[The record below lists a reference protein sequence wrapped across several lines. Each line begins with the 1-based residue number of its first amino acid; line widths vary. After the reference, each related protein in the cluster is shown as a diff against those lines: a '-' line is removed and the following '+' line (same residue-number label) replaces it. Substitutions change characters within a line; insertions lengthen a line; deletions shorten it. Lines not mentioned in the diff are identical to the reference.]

1 MDSTLSLDETVE
13 SPAPRST
20 AHLPTGTVIASRF
33 TVEAPA
39 GRGGTGSVYRARDS
53 RTGQPVALKFLHVAI
68 PETLQRFHREASLL
82 ASLHHP
88 GIVSYVAHGTTEAGL
103 PFLAMEWLE
112 GEDLAHRLARQ
123 PLRLEEILALLR
135 RAAEALC
142 AAHQRGIVHRDL
154 KPSNLLLRNG
164 RPEDVVLLDFGL
176 ARDTLPDSAMTASH
190 MVLGTPGYMA
200 PEQASAQSRLT
211 PAADVFSLGCVLYE
225 CLTGQRAFSASH
237 FAAVLAKILFT
248 EPPPLRTARPE
259 LPAAFQELLDLM
271 LDKDPTRRL
280 QDALHVT
287 STLVR
292 LLPGLEATHATEEPR
307 LPTPHLAG
315 VEQQL
320 FSVLL
325 AAPRGKTPAAP
336 GSRAPL
342 REALSTLLAPHGA
355 RVELLA
361 DGSLVVSL
369 VAIHGSA
376 VDPAALAAR
385 CALAVQ
391 ERWPEAAVV
400 LTTGRGRLDQ
410 HIPVGEAMDRA
421 GQLLRQLEQLPAS
434 LGAPV
439 LLDEVTA
446 GLLGSSIQVSRP
458 MPGLF
463 LLQAP
468 QLDSDES
475 RPLLGRPTP
484 CVGREQELTLL
495 DVAFTTCVEEP
506 AAQAVLVTGPA
517 GVGKSRLR
525 HEFLRR
531 LERRGQ
537 PVLKLLGRGDPMS
550 AGSADGLIGQ
560 ALRRLCGISG
570 SEPLE
575 ARKTRLL
582 QRLGQQLSPAQRQ
595 ELVPFLGE
603 LCGIPFSDE
612 DNPRLRAARN
622 DPRLMS
628 TQVGRALV
636 GFLQAECTCSPV
648 LLVLE
653 DLHWGDVLTLRMVD
667 EVLRELAEHRFM
679 VLALARPEVEQ
690 LLASHPAARRMQ
702 QVPLR
707 GLSRKAS
714 GHLVREVLGTA
725 VPELLIDRLVEQ
737 AAGNAL
743 FLEELIRGVAEGRG
757 DATPETVLAMLQ
769 ARVMRLESGA
779 RQVLLAASILGRTFW
794 SGGVRVLLGEERSA
808 QELDGWYR
816 QLVEWEWV
824 EPQTLSR
831 FPGEAEYRFRHALVR
846 DAAYGLVPDSHKPAG
861 HQLAGLWLE
870 KTGERDPRVLAEHA
884 ALGQRPERAIQLY
897 TRAAEQL
904 FERHDMQDMERC
916 MEAALALGPT
926 GEALVRLHALRATA
940 AFWMDDFATLHEVGS
955 AVLPQLKPGEA
966 RWSSLISGLCLG
978 YGQSAQ
984 REHLLALHRLLLDT
998 EPEPEAQDA
1007 YYQALCFM
1015 SCMACYVN
1023 AIPEANES
1031 FERLEHKGRESIAR
1045 DAIVRGWR
1053 NIAHGFRTLSL
1064 TEGAWP
1070 ALNWSEKASQAFR
1083 EVGSERNEVASLSWE
1098 AQARQALGDHTG
1110 AVERARQS
1118 MALAVRVGQ
1127 LFGIAHARY
1136 SLMQVLADGP
1146 EPAHQEEAQALALE
1160 WVEARV
1166 PNRLHRGSALW
1177 VLARVAMWKG
1187 AMDEAETRARETC
1200 EELEPFA
1207 PFIPRARWLLG
1218 ALLLARGRP
1227 AGARQVTE
1235 LALREADAVGGGG
1248 FARVGLLQVLAEA
1261 CLAEGS
1267 TAAGEEALRRAL
1279 HCVRTRANDIPDVTV
1294 RERFL
1299 RQVPENARV
1308 LELAHLRWGEP
1319 LGS

>member
-1 MDSTLSLDETVE
+1 MDSTLSFDSTVKSQ
-13 SPAPRST
+13 SPRAT
-20 AHLPTGTVIASRF
+20 AHLATGTVIASRF
-33 TVEAPA
+33 TVESQA

-53 RTGQPVALKFLHVAI
+53 LTGQTVALKFLHVAI
-68 PETLQRFHREASLL
+68 PETLQRFHREATLL

-88 GIVSYVAHGTTEAGL
+88 GIVSYVAHGTTDAGL
-103 PFLAMEWLE
+103 PFLAMQWLE

-123 PLRLEEILALLR
+123 PLHLEEILALLR
-135 RAAEALC
+135 RAAEALS
-142 AAHQRGIVHRDL
+142 AAHQRGIVHRDI
-154 KPSNLLLRNG
+154 KPSNLLLRHG

-200 PEQASAQSRLT
+200 PEQASPQSRIT

-237 FAAVLAKILFT
+237 FAAVLAKILFA
-248 EPPPLRTARPE
+248 EPPPLRSARPE
-259 LPAAFQELLDLM
+259 LPSAFQELLDLM
-271 LDKDPTRRL
+271 LAKDPARRL
-280 QDALHVT
+280 QDASHVT
-287 STLVR
+287 STLAR
-292 LLPGLEATHATEEPR
+292 LQPLLETAHATEAPR

-320 FSVLL
+320 FSVML
-325 AAPRGKTPAAP
+325 AAPRERTTTP
-336 GSRAPL
+336 GSRVPL
-342 REALSTLLAPHGA
+342 RDSLSTLLAPHGA

-361 DGSLVVSL
+361 DGSLVVTL
-369 VAIHGSA
+369 KAIHGSA

-385 CALAVQ
+385 CALTVQ
-391 ERWPEAAVV
+391 ERWPETSVV
-400 LTTGRGRLDQ
+400 LTTGRGRFDQ

-421 GQLLRQLEQLPAS
+421 GQLLRQFEQLPAS

-458 MPGLF
+458 LPGLF

-468 QLDSDES
+468 QLGSDES

-495 DVAFTTCVEEP
+495 EVAFNTCVEEP

-531 LERRGQ
+531 LERRGRT
-537 PVLKLLGRGDPMS
+537 VLKLLGRGDPMS

-570 SEPLE
+570 SEPHE
-575 ARKTRLL
+575 DRKTRLL
-582 QRLGQQLSPAQRQ
+582 QRIGQHLPPEQAQ
-595 ELVPFLGE
+595 ELIPFLGE

-612 DNPRLRAARN
+612 DNPRLRAARG

-628 TQVGRALV
+628 TQVSRALV
-636 GFLQAECTCSPV
+636 GFLQAECKRAPV

-667 EVLRELAEHRFM
+667 DVLRELAEHPFM

-690 LLASHPAARRMQ
+690 LLASYPAARRMQ

-714 GHLVREVLGTA
+714 GHLVREVLGTG
-725 VPELLIDRLVEQ
+725 VTEFLIDRLVEQ

-769 ARVMRLESGA
+769 ARLMRLEPGA

-794 SGGVRVLLGEERSA
+794 SGGARALLGEDRSA
-808 QELDGWYR
+808 QELDGWLR

-824 EPQTLSR
+824 EQQTTSR
-831 FPGEAEYRFRHALVR
+831 FPGETEYRFRHALVR

-861 HQLAGLWLE
+861 HQHAGLWLE
-870 KTGERDPRVLAEHA
+870 KAGESDPRVLAEHA
-884 ALGQRPERAIQLY
+884 ALGQQPERAIQLY
-897 TRAAEQL
+897 TRAADQL

-916 MEAALALGPT
+916 MEAALGLGPT

-955 AVLPQLKPGEA
+955 AVLPRMKPGEA
-966 RWSSLISGLCLG
+966 RWSNLISGLCLG

-984 REHLLALHRLLLDT
+984 KEHLLALHRLLLDT
-998 EPEPEAQDA
+998 EPEPEARSA
-1007 YYQALCFM
+1007 YDLALCFM
-1015 SCMACYVN
+1015 SCMDCYVG
-1023 AIPEANES
+1023 AIREADEA
-1031 FERLEHKGRESIAR
+1031 FERLEHMGRESIAR
-1045 DAIVRGWR
+1045 NAIVRGWR
-1053 NIAHGFRTLSL
+1053 NIAHGFRALSL
-1064 TEGAWP
+1064 TDGAWP
-1070 ALNWSEKASQAFR
+1070 ALTWSEKSSQSFR
-1083 EVGSERNEVASLSWE
+1083 EVGAERDEVASLGWG
-1098 AQARQALGDHTG
+1098 AQALLALGNGEG
-1110 AVERARQS
+1110 AVERARQG
-1118 MALAVRVGQ
+1118 MELAVRVGQ

-1136 SLMQVLADGP
+1136 NLMQVLADSP
-1146 EPAHQEEAQALALE
+1146 EPAHQEEAHALALE

-1166 PNRLHRGSALW
+1166 PNRLHLGSALW

-1187 AMDEAETRARETC
+1187 ATTEAETRARMAC
-1200 EELEPFA
+1200 EALEPFV
-1207 PFIPRARWLLG
+1207 PFVPRARWLLG
-1218 ALLLARGRP
+1218 SLLLSQGRP
-1227 AGARQVTE
+1227 AEARQVME
-1235 LALREADAVGGGG
+1235 LALREAEAVGGGG
-1248 FARVGLLQVLAEA
+1248 STRVGLLQVLAEA
-1261 CLAEGS
+1261 CLAEGA
-1267 TAAGEEALRRAL
+1267 TPAGEEALRRAL
-1279 HCVRTRANDIPDVTV
+1279 HCLRARASDIPDVTV

-1299 RQVPENARV
+1299 RRVPENARV
-1308 LELAHLRWGEP
+1308 LELAHQRWGE
-1319 LGS
+1319 SFSS